1 MRAITETELRDE
13 FRKSEFTSYT
23 LPEGCRLTP
32 AAAQFLSER
41 RIPVHTAS
49 LQTGRG
55 KGQSK
60 PLQTGGT
67 EGRKTYSVNDFK
79 GVKPEHMTHING
91 NTLVLKNHPRIKFR
105 GKLDTF
111 EALVINAIVD
121 IEGVGYQELGRDLR
135 EILDFVR
142 QILRAEVKDE
152 PLEAISFHG
161 WSPEEIR
168 DRSHYPQKYFG
179 VNHLLP
185 SPGQGALMAK
195 LNYLR
200 TQVREL
206 ELAAM
211 DAFAVTPEQVERED
225 ILQGLNRLSSLI
237 YIMMV
242 QLISGHY
249 RVGC

>member
-1 MRAITETELRDE
+1 MRAITETELRTE
-13 FRKSEFTSYT
+13 YRKAEFTSYT
-23 LPEGCRLTP
+23 LPEGARLTP

-41 RIPVHTAS
+41 RIPVHTGAVPA
-49 LQTGRG
+49 GRRQEQG
-55 KGQSK
+55 K
-60 PLQTGGT
+60 PLQETDHQVH
-67 EGRKTYSVNDFK
+67 KAYSAAEID
-79 GVKPEHMTHING
+79 GKPEHMTHLNG
-91 NTLVLKNHPRIKFR
+91 SMLVYKNHPRIKFR
-105 GKLDTF
+105 GRIDTF
-111 EALVINAIVD
+111 EALLINAIVD
-121 IEGVGYQELGRDLR
+121 IEGVGYQELGRDLK
-135 EILDFVR
+135 EILEYVR
-142 QILRAEVKDE
+142 QMLRAEVKEE
-152 PLEAISFHG
+152 PLPPISFHG
-161 WSPEEIR
+161 WLAEEIR

-185 SPGQGALMAK
+185 NPGQGALMAK

-211 DAFAVTPEQVERED
+211 DAFTVAPEVVERED
-225 ILQGLNRLSSLI
+225 IIQGLNRLSSLI